1 MLRKDVLGNIIGILD
16 REGKSIVKY
25 KYDGWGNHVVLDGNG
40 AKLTAENCTATNKVG
55 ILNPFRYRSYYYD
68 TETGLYFLKT
78 RYYDPEVG
86 RFITIDDI
94 SYLAPDT
101 INGLNLYAY
110 CNNNPVMR
118 TDSQGTSWWDNVK
131 NWFRNTGRRVGNVL
145 KAGAGILRI
154 GGGLSVGS
162 ELSSSAIG
170 VGVSLL
176 SNAFGFDI
184 DIDRIPDPSLKS
196 KGILDTLREG
206 WNGIK
211 YFVKETVWDDWIV
224 DKFGRGFLKEI
235 VWDKGIVPAWDWVWN
250 DALKW
255 ASQNPVINGIV
266 AVGGL
271 VLAIVG
277 VVVSAPVIASVVT
290 VAGIVL
296 AAIGVIL
303 WIRSLFD

>member
-1 MLRKDVLGNIIGILD
+1 MN
-16 REGKSIVKY
+16 
-25 KYDGWGNHVVLDGNG
+25 GNG
-40 AKLTAENCTATNKVG
+40 SKLTLESYTAANKVNV
-55 ILNPFRYRSYYYD
+55 LNPFRYRSYYYD
-68 TETGLYFLKT
+68 TETGLYFLQT
-78 RYYDPEVG
+78 RYYDPEIG

-110 CNNNPVMR
+110 CGNNPVMR

-184 DIDRIPDPSLKS
+184 DIDRIPDPSLKP

-235 VWDKGIVPAWDWVWN
+235 VWDKGIVPAWDWLNGDKWYQKLIKNVSIGIIGGIVGALVVWN
-250 DALKW
+250 VPFLATFAAATLALT
-255 ASQNPVINGIV
+255 ILGGIIT
-266 AVGGL
+266 GIISGL
-271 VLAIVG
+271 I
-277 VVVSAPVIASVVT
+277 S
-290 VAGIVL
+290 
-296 AAIGVIL
+296 
-303 WIRSLFD
+303 WLFDLIS